1 MTQDSYIKV
10 VNELNIETE
19 RITLAMKKSKKKQSK
34 FKSKTVSS
42 DFTARQLTKYA
53 GLNPIMAYINR
64 LKIGE
69 QLNTLFPTIMH
80 NSTKFTDVQI
90 LLSVILASFAGVNR
104 LIRIAVF
111 TCDALIMA
119 LLGLSKGVNKDVIS
133 VRLKALG
140 QAGATYLQEYLFG
153 FITKWLAQ
161 SQRDSITIDGDSTV
175 RMVFGNQEG
184 AAKGY
189 NPSKPGAKSYH
200 PLLAFVS
207 EMKLVVNSWFRTGS
221 AYTSNGICDFIQQTH
236 ALLPANIQRVFFRAD
251 SGFFNGLLFDLLE
264 ALGWSYLIKV
274 KLKNLKKILLNQRW
288 VVLADNANIALCE
301 FLYQSKG
308 WSKPRTL
315 RAIRSIT
322 EWVDVAF
329 LGQHQQAP
337 RYEYACYCSNLE
349 ADAVELHDIYK
360 ERSTSETWIEQLKNQ
375 LLAGATLT
383 DDFHANDML
392 WQLSV
397 FAYNLSVMMRVP
409 ANTYWKQEH
418 ATFRDWFINL
428 PAILVNGS
436 RYLTLKIY
444 EHYYFKARWIEF
456 ERILAS
462 PA

>member
-1 MTQDSYIKV
+1 
-10 VNELNIETE
+10 
-19 RITLAMKKSKKKQSK
+19 
-34 FKSKTVSS
+34 
-42 DFTARQLTKYA
+42 
-53 GLNPIMAYINR
+53 
-64 LKIGE
+64 
-69 QLNTLFPTIMH
+69 
-80 NSTKFTDVQI
+80 
-90 LLSVILASFAGVNR
+90 
-104 LIRIAVF
+104 
-111 TCDALIMA
+111 
-119 LLGLSKGVNKDVIS
+119 
-133 VRLKALG
+133 
-140 QAGATYLQEYLFG
+140 
-153 FITKWLAQ
+153 
-161 SQRDSITIDGDSTV
+161 
-175 RMVFGNQEG
+175 MVFGNQEG

-288 VVLADNANIALCE
+288 VVLADNANIAMCE

-329 LGQHQQAP
+329 MGQYQQAP

-349 ADAVELHDIYK
+349 GDAVELHDIYK

-397 FAYNLSVMMRVP
+397 FAYNLSVIMRVP